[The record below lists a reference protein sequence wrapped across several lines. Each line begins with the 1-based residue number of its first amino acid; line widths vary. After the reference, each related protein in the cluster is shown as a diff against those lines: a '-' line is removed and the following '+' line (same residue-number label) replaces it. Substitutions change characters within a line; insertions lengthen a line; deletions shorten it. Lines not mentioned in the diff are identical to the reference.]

1 MNIISKLTLRHLLEN
16 KKRSIVTILGI
27 ATSTALIS
35 AILLGVFSFFSFFG
49 YISVQTSGAAHTV
62 FEKVSKEQYK
72 ELLNDKTLET
82 VGLRELDG
90 KKSGVR
96 LLTDTDERFRVGNID
111 HATMKDYSMR
121 VVSDYEGNL
130 PVNSSEIAVEEKFL
144 KDNGLDLK
152 VGDEL
157 TFEEGY
163 RYIDDELEGFSYL
176 GGTYR
181 SDELFKANSAE
192 TCTITAILH
201 GNRATKDWDIL
212 RGMDDGYFPK
222 QDAAQVSIMLKKC
235 NSSAIKQI
243 KDIVKKYGIQKYTI
257 NTEYMLSR
265 FAFEGSAGSYKSF
278 FVLMGIALIIV
289 IATSV
294 ILIFNSIGMSLTE
307 RMRYLGMLASV
318 GATAR
323 QKRFSIY
330 YEGVVLG
337 IIGIPLGLLLGY
349 IGTRITLAILGRR
362 ILEADILAGAEGM
375 RGTIPIV
382 CQPSVIIAIIFFSAL
397 TIMLSVLVPG
407 IKAAR
412 IMPID
417 ALRQSTT
424 IKVRARNLRVN
435 PLIRK
440 IFGYEGELAYKN
452 IKRNGGKGKVIT
464 ISIAVSII
472 LFLTINFFC
481 SSIARANNYNVDIPY
496 QIIASCTLDE
506 SDRLRSEIRDMDGV
520 KDVYSA
526 GMIQFAFKK
535 KPDDKYTTLAN
546 TDIADRAFLTESFRD
561 KPDAFDLYSMSVAI
575 VDDEDFNKI
584 LDENGLS
591 REDYYS
597 GQLRGVLLN
606 SYFHE
611 VNDAPVFNDGIIGQS
626 LHYDETMGFP
636 PAIEVAARVPYTADN
651 KVLEYVPRGT
661 MTVFV
666 PRSVY
671 YEKAKEVLPEDKLTL
686 DLAVETTDNKAVY
699 SKIYQLMQEEGYHNY
714 YCTDLTDS
722 LKIMDTIT
730 LMLNTAMYGFS
741 TLLTLIAVANIV
753 NTISTGVLLRRKEF
767 AMYKSVGLDNLGFKK
782 MIWLEVFLY
791 GFKALLWGIP
801 ISLLL
806 SFMMYKSFDSAL
818 YTFNPNLLFY
828 GVVVLAVFG
837 ILGISMGLSINKIK
851 DDNIIEALKEDAV

>member
-1 MNIISKLTLRHLLEN
+1 MNIISRLTLRHLLEN
-16 KKRSIVTILGI
+16 KKRSVVTILGI

-35 AILLGVFSFFSFFG
+35 AILLGVFSFFNFFG
-49 YISVQTSGAAHTV
+49 YISVQTSGYAHAF
-62 FEKVSKEQYK
+62 FEKISGEQYQA
-72 ELLNDKTLET
+72 LLKDKSLKT
-82 VGLRELDG
+82 VGLRELEEE
-90 KKSGVR
+90 KTGVR
-96 LLTDTDERFRVGNID
+96 LLTDTEERFKVGNID
-111 HATMKDYSMR
+111 HATKADYEMS
-121 VVSDYEGNL
+121 VVSDYDGTL
-130 PVNSSEIAVEEKFL
+130 PSNSSEIAVEEQFL

-152 VGDEL
+152 VGDTL

-163 RYIDDELEGFSYL
+163 RYTDDIDGFSYL
-176 GGTYR
+176 GGNYR
-181 SDELFKANSAE
+181 SDEHFKEKSVQ

-201 GNRATKDWDIL
+201 GNRPTKDWDIL
-212 RGMDDGYFPK
+212 RGLDEDYYPD
-222 QDAAQVSIMLKKC
+222 QDKAQVYIMLNKC
-235 NSSAIKQI
+235 DSSSIRQI
-243 KDIVKKYGIQKYTI
+243 KNLVKKYGIEDYTI
-257 NTEYMLSR
+257 NTEYMLSK
-265 FAFEGSAGSYKSF
+265 FAFEGSGDTYRSF
-278 FVLMGIALIIV
+278 FVMMGIALAIV
-289 IATSV
+289 IGTSV

-330 YEGVVLG
+330 YEGFVLG
-337 IIGIPLGLLLGY
+337 LIGIPLGLLFGY
-349 IGTRITLAILGRR
+349 IGTKITLSILGRR

-382 CQPSVIIAIIFFSAL
+382 VQPPVIAAIIVFSAL
-397 TIMLSVLVPG
+397 TILISVLVPG
-407 IKAAR
+407 IKAAK

-424 IKVRARNLRVN
+424 IKVKAGKLRVN

-440 IFGYEGELAYKN
+440 ILGYEGELAYKN
-452 IKRNGGKGKVIT
+452 IKRNGAKGKVIT
-464 ISIAVSII
+464 LTIAVSII

-481 SSIARANNYNVDIPY
+481 ESIKRANNYNVDIPY
-496 QIIASCTLDE
+496 QIIASCALDE
-506 SDRLRSEIRDMDGV
+506 SDKLRNEIRDMDGV
-520 KDVYSA
+520 EDVYSA

-561 KPDAFDLYSMSVAI
+561 KPDAFDLYSMSAAI

-611 VNDAPVFNDGIIGQS
+611 IKDAPVFNDGIIGQS
-626 LHYDETMGFP
+626 LHYDEVMGFP
-636 PAIEVAARVPYTADN
+636 PAIEVAALVPYTADN

-671 YEKAKEVLPEDKLTL
+671 YDKAKEVLPEDKLTL

-699 SKIYQLMQEEGYHNY
+699 SKIYKLLQEEGYHNY

-767 AMYKSVGLDNLGFKK
+767 AMYKSVGLDNMGFKK

-791 GFKALLWGIP
+791 GFKALLWGLP

-806 SFMMYKSFDSAL
+806 SFMMYRSFDSAL
-818 YTFNPNLLFY
+818 YTFSPNLSFY
-828 GVVVLAVFG
+828 VIVIIAVFG
-837 ILGISMGLSINKIK
+837 ILGVSMGLSIHKIK

>member
-1 MNIISKLTLRHLLEN
+1 MNIISKLTLRHLLDN
-16 KKRSIVTILGI
+16 KKRSVVTILGI

-49 YISVQTSGAAHTV
+49 YLSVQTSGAAHAA
-62 FEKVSKEQYK
+62 FEKVSREQY
-72 ELLNDKTLET
+72 EALLADDTLET
-82 VGLRELDG
+82 VGLREVEEE
-90 KKSGVR
+90 KTGVR
-96 LLTDTDERFRVGNID
+96 LLTDAEERFRVGNID
-111 HATMKDYSMR
+111 HATQEDFEMR
-121 VVSDYEGNL
+121 VVSDYDGTL
-130 PVNSSEIAVEEKFL
+130 PSNSSEIAVEEQFL
-144 KDNGLDLK
+144 KDNDLDLK
-152 VGDEL
+152 VGDKL

-163 RYIDDELEGFSYL
+163 RYIDNELEGFGYL
-176 GGTYR
+176 GGNYR
-181 SDELFKANSAE
+181 SDELFKANSTD

-212 RGMDDGYFPK
+212 RGMDDNYYPEREK
-222 QDAAQVSIMLKKC
+222 ATVSIMLKKC
-235 NSSAIKQI
+235 DSSSIKQI
-243 KDIVKKYGIQKYTI
+243 KALIKKYGIEKYSI
-257 NTEYMLSR
+257 NTEYLLSR
-265 FAFEGSAGSYKSF
+265 FAFEGSAGSYKRF
-278 FVLMGIALIIV
+278 FVLMGIALAIV
-289 IATSV
+289 VATSV

-330 YEGVVLG
+330 YEGLVLG
-337 IIGIPLGLLLGY
+337 LIGIPLGLLFGY
-349 IGTRITLAILGRR
+349 IGTKITLAILGRR
-362 ILEADILAGAEGM
+362 ILEADIIVGAEGM

-382 CQPSVIIAIIFFSAL
+382 VQAPVIAAIIIFSAL
-397 TIMLSVLVPG
+397 TILISVLVPG

-424 IKVRARNLRVN
+424 IKVKARKLRVH
-435 PLIRK
+435 PLIRR

-452 IKRNGGKGKVIT
+452 IKRNGVKGKVIT

-472 LFLTINFFC
+472 LFLTLNFFC
-481 SSIARANNYNVDIPY
+481 RSIARTNSYDIDIPY
-496 QIIASCTLDE
+496 QIIASCALNE
-506 SDRLRSEIRDMDGV
+506 SDRLRDAISEMEGV
-520 KDVYSA
+520 NDVYCS
-526 GMIQFAFKK
+526 GLIHFSFKK
-535 KPDDKYTTLAN
+535 EQDDPYTTLAN
-546 TDIADRAFLTESFRD
+546 TDIADRSFLTESFRE
-561 KPDAFDLYSMSVAI
+561 KTDAFDLYTMAVEI
-575 VDDEDFNKI
+575 VDDEDFDKI

-591 REDYYS
+591 RDDYYS
-597 GQLRGVLLN
+597 GTLRGVLLN

-611 VNDAPVFNDGIIGQS
+611 VNDDPVFNEAIIGQS
-626 LHYDETMGFP
+626 LHYDEVMGFP
-636 PAIEVAARVPYTADN
+636 PAIEVAALVPYTDDN
-651 KVLEYVPRGT
+651 KVFDYIPKGT

-671 YEKAKEVLPEDKLTL
+671 YEKAKEVLPEDELTL

-699 SKIYQLMQEEGYHNY
+699 SKIYQLLMEDGYHNY

-741 TLLTLIAVANIV
+741 TLLTLIAIANIV

-767 AMYKSVGLDNLGFKK
+767 AMYKSVGLDNRGFKK

-791 GFKALLWGIP
+791 GIKALLWGLP
-801 ISLLL
+801 ISLFL
-806 SFMMYKSFDSAL
+806 SYMMYKSFDSAL
-818 YTFNPNLLFY
+818 YTFSPNFAFY
-828 GVVVLAVFG
+828 GVVIVAVFG
-837 ILGISMGLSINKIK
+837 ILGISMGLSVHKIK

>member
-1 MNIISKLTLRHLLEN
+1 MNIISKLTLRHLLDN
-16 KKRSIVTILGI
+16 KKRSVVTILGI
-27 ATSTALIS
+27 AISTALIS

-49 YISVQTSGAAHTV
+49 YISVQTSGAAHAS
-62 FEKVSKEQYK
+62 FEKVSKEQYQA
-72 ELLNDKTLET
+72 LLADSTLKT
-82 VGLRELDG
+82 VGLRELEEE
-90 KKSGVR
+90 KTGVR
-96 LLTDTDERFRVGNID
+96 LLTNTEERFRVGNID
-111 HATMKDYSMR
+111 HATVEDFSMR
-121 VVSDYEGNL
+121 VVSDYEGTL
-130 PVNSSEIAVEEKFL
+130 PENSSEIAVEEKFL
-144 KDNGLDLK
+144 TDNGLDLK
-152 VGDEL
+152 VGDTL

-163 RYIDDELEGFSYL
+163 RYVDNELEGFFYL

-181 SDELFKANSAE
+181 SDEQFEVRSTE

-201 GNRATKDWDIL
+201 GNRATRDWDIL
-212 RGMDDGYFPK
+212 RGMNDNYYPNQEK
-222 QDAAQVSIMLKKC
+222 ASVSIMLKKC
-235 NSSAIKQI
+235 DSSSIKQI
-243 KDIVKKYGIQKYTI
+243 KTLIKKYGIEKYSI
-257 NTEYMLSR
+257 NTEYLLTR
-265 FAFEGSAGSYKSF
+265 FAFEGSSGSYKRF
-278 FVLMGIALIIV
+278 FVLMGIALCIV
-289 IATSV
+289 IVTSV
-294 ILIFNSIGMSLTE
+294 ILIFNYIGMSLTE

-330 YEGVVLG
+330 YEGFVLG
-337 IIGIPLGLLLGY
+337 AIAIPLGLLFGY
-349 IGTRITLAILGRR
+349 IGTKITLAVLGSKILA
-362 ILEADILAGAEGM
+362 ADILAGAEGM

-382 CQPSVIIAIIFFSAL
+382 IEPHVIVAIIFFSAL
-397 TIMLSVLVPG
+397 TILISVLVPG

-424 IKVRARNLRVN
+424 IKVKARKLRVN
-435 PLIRK
+435 PLISK

-452 IKRNGGKGKVIT
+452 IKRNGAKGKVIT
-464 ISIAVSII
+464 LTIAVSII

-481 SSIARANNYNVDIPY
+481 RSIARANSYDVDIPY
-496 QIIASCTLDE
+496 QIIASCALDE
-506 SDRLRSEIRDMDGV
+506 SDRLRDAIREMDGV
-520 KDVYSA
+520 EEVYCS
-526 GMIQFAFKK
+526 GLIHFNFKK
-535 KPDDKYTTLAN
+535 KPDDTYTTLAN

-561 KPDAFDLYSMSVAI
+561 KTDAFDLYTMAVEI

-597 GQLRGVLLN
+597 GKLRGVLLN

-611 VNDAPVFNDGIIGQS
+611 VNDAPVFNEGIIGQS
-626 LHYDETMGFP
+626 LHYDEVIGFP
-636 PAIEVAARVPYTADN
+636 PAIEVAALVPYTAGN
-651 KVLEYVPRGT
+651 KVLDYIPAHT

-686 DLAVETTDNKAVY
+686 DLAVETSNNKEVY
-699 SKIYQLMQEEGYHNY
+699 AQIYELLNADGYHNY
-714 YCTDLTDS
+714 FCQDLTDS

-767 AMYKSVGLDNLGFKK
+767 AMYKSVGLDNSGFKK

-791 GFKALLWGIP
+791 GIKALLWGLP
-801 ISLLL
+801 ISLFL
-806 SFMMYKSFDSAL
+806 SYMMYRSFDSAL
-818 YTFNPNLLFY
+818 YAFRPNLDFY
-828 GVVVLAVFG
+828 VVVIVAVFA

>member
-49 YISVQTSGAAHTV
+49 YISVQTSGAAHAV
-62 FEKVSKEQYK
+62 FEKVSKEQYE

-82 VGLRELDG
+82 VGLREALG
-90 KKSGVR
+90 EKSGVR

-121 VVSDYEGNL
+121 VVLDYEGTL

-144 KDNGLDLK
+144 KDNGLNLK

-181 SDELFKANSAE
+181 SDELFKANSTE

-212 RGMDDGYFPK
+212 RGMDDGYFPG

-330 YEGVVLG
+330 YEGFVLG
-337 IIGIPLGLLLGY
+337 IIGIPLGLLFGY

-382 CQPSVIIAIIFFSAL
+382 CQPSVIAAIIIFSAL

-424 IKVRARNLRVN
+424 IKARARTLRVN

-440 IFGYEGELAYKN
+440 LFGYEGELAYKN
-452 IKRNGGKGKVIT
+452 IKRNGAKGKVIT
-464 ISIAVSII
+464 LTIAVSII

-481 SSIARANNYNVDIPY
+481 ESIKRANDYDVDIPY
-496 QIIASCTLDE
+496 QIIASCSLDE

-520 KDVYSA
+520 EDVYCA

-535 KPDDKYTTLAN
+535 KPDDKSTTLAN

-584 LDENGLS
+584 LDENGLP

-597 GQLRGVLLN
+597 GKLRGVLLN

-611 VNDAPVFNDGIIGQS
+611 IKDAPVFNDGIIGQS
-626 LHYDETMGFP
+626 LHYDEPMGFP
-636 PAIEVAARVPYTADN
+636 PAIEVAALVPYTANN

-666 PRSVY
+666 PRSIY

-699 SKIYQLMQEEGYHNY
+699 SKIYKLLQEGYHNY

-753 NTISTGVLLRRKEF
+753 NTISTGILLRRKEF
-767 AMYKSVGLDNLGFKK
+767 AMYKSVGLDNGGFKK

-806 SFMMYKSFDSAL
+806 SFLMYRSFDSAL